1 MREHAAVSG
10 LRRVPQGW
18 AIDGDAGELER
29 ANVVVLAS
37 ALGTA
42 ALVKQFGLQVPIVGA
57 KGYSVTVPAA
67 GPAPEMS
74 LYLCEPKLGVTPLAA
89 GLRVAGYFEL
99 GARNGEPS
107 QARARQ
113 LVADSIP
120 YLPSLEGGA
129 PIEGPAGWAGFRPST
144 PDSLPL
150 IGEVPGAPGVLLAT
164 GHGMLGVTLA
174 PATGLAVAALVRGE
188 QPDWVAPFSPSR
200 FGRR

>member
-1 MREHAAVSG
+1 VRA
-10 LRRVPQGW
+10 LRRVPRGW
-18 AIDGDAGELER
+18 ALDGDAGELER
-29 ANVVVLAS
+29 AELVVLAS

-42 ALVKQFGLQVPIVGA
+42 ALVEPFGLRVPIVGA
-57 KGYSVTVPAA
+57 KGYSVTVPAT
-67 GPAPEMS
+67 GPCPEMS

-99 GARNGEPS
+99 GARNADPS
-107 QARARQ
+107 PARARQ
-113 LVADSIP
+113 LIEDSLA
-120 YLPSLEGGA
+120 YLPSLEGE
-129 PIEGPAGWAGFRPST
+129 PPLEGPSGWAGFRPST

-150 IGEVPGAPGVLLAT
+150 IGPVPGAPGVLLAT

-188 QPDWVAPFSPSR
+188 RPAWVAPFDPSR